1 MPRKKRDINVITT
14 KKKDNIED
22 GHRAFLENSK
32 DFSGDPTWEKAL
44 KMFRTPS
51 YYQQIEAK
59 KTKKSEKFE

>member
-1 MPRKKRDINVITT
+1 MLKKKRDINVISV
-14 KKKDNIED
+14 KDSSGIED

-51 YYQQIEAK
+51 YYQQNKAK
-59 KTKKSEKFE
+59 NLKKLGKFE